1 MKKIFLTISLLN
13 SLYGTTQDGINFF
26 EKGDYKKAIIVFE
39 QLSIQND
46 ALSQAYLG
54 LIYRHGLGVKQ
65 DFKKSLDYYR
75 KSCSNGFSFGCDW
88 YNRLK

>member
-1 MKKIFLTISLLN
+1 MKKIFINILLLT
-13 SLYGTTQDGINFF
+13 SLYGSTQDGINFY

-46 ALSQAYLG
+46 GLSQAYLG

-65 DFKKSLDYYR
+65 DFHKSLDYYR
-75 KSCSNGFSFGCDW
+75 KSCSNGFTIGCEW
-88 YNRLK
+88 YQKLK